1 MQPIRQIYQNAPSS
15 ISIPEEL
22 RHQAV
27 EVIIWPLDEQA
38 HPKTSTETD
47 ANGWPIGFFEA
58 TAGCLADDPIER
70 APQGEYET
78 RLELE

>member
-1 MQPIRQIYQNAPSS
+1 MQPIRQIYYDAPST

-22 RHQAV
+22 QHQAV
-27 EVIIWPLDEQA
+27 EVIIWPLDKAEARQE
-38 HPKTSTETD
+38 TETD

-70 APQGEYET
+70 APQGDYEQ